1 MVPQLVPHDANNTV
15 DATGVAY
22 YYYNNSNNTSPF
34 YELNENHSELCSNYY
49 YVDIYSVKQQNLKD
63 DSPTVWTQIQNNL
76 LLFLQGK
83 VKLIKP
89 SIFFHSLI
97 FFCLSTEQLLSSQED
112 ESKKQ
117 MLTQKI
123 WLSSTKY
130 LFLTFILL
138 ATQYSGNKIGH
149 DRNYNISMYLKNFGF
164 NI

>member
-1 MVPQLVPHDANNTV
+1 MNSFKSMPDWLWKLQARFGSTTASFFNFLRFMILLNFINSIFILGLIMVPQLVPHDANNTV

-89 SIFFHSLI
+89 SIFFHSPI
-97 FFCLSTEQLLSSQED
+97 FLPE
-112 ESKKQ
+112 
-117 MLTQKI
+117 
-123 WLSSTKY
+123 
-130 LFLTFILL
+130 
-138 ATQYSGNKIGH
+138 H
-149 DRNYNISMYLKNFGF
+149 
-164 NI
+164 